1 MPPFCCYNYFG
12 VEFSYE
18 KYHVHHGGDQEEK
31 KANYTDIQLG
41 KISRQ
46 QKAFNSLAIGP
57 TNQLTLDVSSRT
69 RGG

>member
-31 KANYTDIQLG
+31 KANYTDMV
-41 KISRQ
+41 RQ
-46 QKAFNSLAIGP
+46 FSLIDAGSAFYFY
-57 TNQLTLDVSSRT
+57 LD
-69 RGG
+69 